1 MAVLQEECAEVIQ
14 AVSKINRFGFNS
26 TWDGVTNKEAL
37 VTEIGDVLA
46 LVKVLLED
54 TDINITMDDIN
65 VAIEK
70 KLKKLKVF
78 LPHET

>member
-1 MAVLQEECAEVIQ
+1 MCLLTDTPISIAC
-14 AVSKINRFGFNS
+14 NGFNS